1 MEPSANHHLQV
12 FVPEGDRVS
21 NTIPVDLHDRWVVR
35 LLDRCADL
43 FEGATAYGRGVGVWK
58 DRRGRKHWDRVTVI
72 EAWINLPLP
81 TLEHRVSLLWRD
93 LEKMR
98 VQLRQQAVGCIL
110 DGVWT
115 RYERTRKQ

>member
-1 MEPSANHHLQV
+1 MEQKTNHHLQV

-21 NTIPVDLHDRWVVR
+21 STIPVDLHDRWVVR
-35 LLDRCADL
+35 LLRRCADL

-58 DRRGRKHWDRVTVI
+58 DPRGRTHWDRVTVI
-72 EAWINLPLP
+72 ESWIDLSLP
-81 TLEHRVSLLWRD
+81 TLQRRIAALWRD
-93 LEKMR
+93 IERMR

-115 RYERTRKQ
+115 RYGRTRER